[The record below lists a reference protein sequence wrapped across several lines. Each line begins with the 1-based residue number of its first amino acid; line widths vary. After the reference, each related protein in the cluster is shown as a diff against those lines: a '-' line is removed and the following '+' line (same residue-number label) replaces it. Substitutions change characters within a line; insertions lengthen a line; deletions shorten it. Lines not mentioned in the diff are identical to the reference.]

1 MFTLYYDVFDEAMM
15 SVLYC
20 DVNDETV
27 MSVLRQECVL
37 AMMDTLSLQTLH
49 LSLYEQLTTRKNHQ
63 YCKVKMD
70 SVF

>member
-27 MSVLRQECVL
+27 MSVLRQ
-37 AMMDTLSLQTLH
+37 
-49 LSLYEQLTTRKNHQ
+49 
-63 YCKVKMD
+63 
-70 SVF
+70 